1 MTAAPNPPDP
11 ALIADYGRPFRHL
24 CPEADYRDTL
34 TDDEFWAHVYPQG
47 DGPDAEGPEDF
58 DLLRHFGRPCEICG
72 EVGPCGYDN
81 EGRPMIHTEE
91 EANPD
96 A

>member
-1 MTAAPNPPDP
+1 VS
-11 ALIADYGRPFRHL
+11 ADYAARPHRHL

-47 DGPDAEGPEDF
+47 DGPDTEGPEDF
-58 DLLRHFGRPCEICG
+58 DLLRHFGRPCEVCG
-72 EVGPCGYDN
+72 EIGPCGYDT

-96 A
+96 G

>member
-1 MTAAPNPPDP
+1 MSAPEPHGF
-11 ALIADYGRPFRHL
+11 ADTVRRPFRHL

-34 TDDEFWAHVYPQG
+34 TDDEFWAHVYPQ
-47 DGPDAEGPEDF
+47 DGPDYEVDEPPTF
-58 DLLRHFGRPCEICG
+58 NYGRACEVCG
-72 EVGPCGYDN
+72 ENGPCGYDA